1 MKMKAKYLLFT
12 MVGAALA
19 FGFTACSDDD
29 DDSVI
34 PTPPKVEKS
43 NLAFDADTVIVNVH
57 ETATFNITDGGG
69 DYKIINENPDIAEGT
84 VENNTVTVTSQSKGI
99 TGLIISDATG
109 NYKRI
114 MVKSMYNK
122 MALNKESV
130 TIGMKLGHDDGVGYA
145 TVLEGNGNYKAVS
158 ENEDIAKVSGIRGD
172 SMIVV
177 QGVSEGTTNITV
189 TDMMGLT
196 QTFKVT
202 VEVTTVPYT
211 DEEKAE
217 ILKVT
222 EDVIKFDSETTY
234 WGSFT
239 ADVNGSPKIE
249 YRYYTY
255 DIQKIFFD
263 GDFSVGKKKNG
274 KFTTE
279 SYWGDGEEWDNVE
292 VEILKND
299 GSRIWGI
306 MSVVKDDYLHY
317 GYFTVAI

>member
-1 MKMKAKYLLFT
+1 MKAKYLLFT
-12 MVGAALA
+12 MVGAVLA

-29 DDSVI
+29 DESVI

-43 NLAFDADTVIVNVH
+43 NIAFDADTVIVNVH
-57 ETATFNITDGGG
+57 ETATFNITDGAG
-69 DYKIINENPDIAEGT
+69 DYKVINENPDIAQGT
-84 VENNTVTVTSQSKGI
+84 VNSTTVTVTSQSKGI

-109 NYKRI
+109 SYKRI
-114 MVKSMYNK
+114 IVKSMYNK
-122 MALNKESV
+122 MAMNKESI
-130 TIGMKLGHDDGVGYA
+130 TIGMKLGHNDGIGFA
-145 TVLEGNGNYKAVS
+145 TVLEGNGGYKAVS
-158 ENEDIAKVSGIRGD
+158 ENDDIAKVSDIRGD
-172 SMIVV
+172 STIVV

-217 ILKVT
+217 ILKIT
-222 EDVIKFDSETTY
+222 EDVIKFNGQTTY
-234 WGSFT
+234 WGTFT

-249 YRYYTY
+249 YRYYSY
-255 DIQKIFFD
+255 DIQKIYFD

-279 SYWGDGEEWDNVE
+279 SSWDDGEVWDNVD

-299 GSRIWGI
+299 GSRIHGI
-306 MSVVKDDYLHY
+306 LSVVKDGYLSY
-317 GYFTVAI
+317 GYFSVAI